1 MHEQLISN
9 SIIHPY
15 ELLLWSLSP
24 IMSLSLFF
32 FFFFF
37 VLFFFWIPLLCPKD
51 WFSNQYLSLSIIT
64 MTHFSDNIIFFSFF
78 FFFFSFA
85 FPFETLFVHNRLISS
100 PISTNTNYCCGP
112 LSLTMS
118 FSLLFLLVW
127 LHSYHFFSNNV
138 ILSFSFG
145 RRSFSLLFMN

>member
-1 MHEQLISN
+1 MIFWS
-9 SIIHPY
+9 
-15 ELLLWSLSP
+15 LLLS
-24 IMSLSLFF
+24 MSNWFPTQYPSIWIIVVISFSNNVI
-32 FFFFF
+32 F
-37 VLFFFWIPLLCPKD
+37 VLFFFWSPFLYLKD